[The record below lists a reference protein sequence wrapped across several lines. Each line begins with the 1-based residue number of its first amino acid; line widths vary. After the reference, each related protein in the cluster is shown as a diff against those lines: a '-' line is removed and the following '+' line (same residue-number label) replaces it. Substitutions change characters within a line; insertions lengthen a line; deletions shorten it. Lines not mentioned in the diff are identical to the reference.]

1 MKTVWLLYILVS
13 FNGNP
18 KFEIYEYDIK
28 QECEQEKVRVVQ
40 EIKEV
45 YKIDAEAHCLYTIQS
60 AYK

>member
-1 MKTVWLLYILVS
+1 VS

>member
-45 YKIDAEAHCLYTIQS
+45 YKIDAEAYCLYTIQS
-60 AYK
+60 TYK